1 MAPAIHLCAIQA
13 TQAAQSELRIA
24 FRWDGGW
31 FNLAPSVMDISNLI
45 KLAVS
50 LLLEVWL
57 VILLFKRR
65 IRALFPVFLVF
76 VLYAT
81 LITAARLLTSFHYRT
96 YFFVFWW
103 TEAFLL
109 LLSLAALHEVF
120 YWMFEGFYRLWWFR
134 LFYYGTVA
142 LVLGIAVRNAFVSPP
157 VQAHRVISLILD
169 VNIGA
174 NFVLA
179 GIVALFAVLQRLLVI
194 EFRRQ
199 GYGIIVGFGLSSAG
213 SLLGYFARSGLG
225 TKAES
230 FARYSSAVG
239 YILGVAIWVASF
251 IRPEPEDKWEPPMSP
266 ERMMEEVQGYLGAI
280 GISKKRQ

>member
-1 MAPAIHLCAIQA
+1 
-13 TQAAQSELRIA
+13 
-24 FRWDGGW
+24 
-31 FNLAPSVMDISNLI
+31 MDIGNLI
-45 KLAVS
+45 KLAIS
-50 LLLEVWL
+50 FLLEVWL

-65 IRALFPVFLVF
+65 IRTLFPVFFVF

-81 LITAARLLTSFHYRT
+81 LVTAARLLTSFHYHT

-103 TEAFLL
+103 TEALLL

-120 YWMFEGFYRLWWFR
+120 HWMFEGFYRLWWFQ

-142 LVLGIAVRNAFVSPP
+142 LVLGIAIRNAFVSPP
-157 VQAHRVISLILD
+157 VQAHPVISLILD

-179 GIVALFAVLQRLLVI
+179 GIVALFAALQKLLVI
-194 EFRRQ
+194 EFRRHVN
-199 GYGIIVGFGLSSAG
+199 GIIAGFGASSAG
-213 SLLGYFARSGLG
+213 SLIGYLARSGFG
-225 TKAES
+225 TQLQTFS
-230 FARYSSAVG
+230 QYSSAVG

-266 ERMMEEVQGYLGAI
+266 EQMLEEARGYLVGL
-280 GISKKRQ
+280 GISKRRQ